1 MKVVSSY
8 TEYVL
13 IALSCDHFSLH
24 VSLLKSVRE
33 KLVAFPSPCIAVMVQ
48 SRCQGITMTCG
59 GMKNSNTTDRCSRRK
74 KKHW

>member
-59 GMKNSNTTDRCSRRK
+59 GMKNSNTTDRCSRMK